1 MYTYIP
7 RGPEQCRRY
16 SDSQRTG
23 RSWDG
28 IPVGERFLAP
38 VQTGPGVH
46 PTSCTMGTGPFRGVK
61 RPGRGDDH
69 PTPSS
74 AEVKETADLYLQC
87 LLSFGAG
94 SFVFRFAIQNIEIK
108 I

>member
-7 RGPEQCRRY
+7 RGPEQCGRC

-23 RSWDG
+23 RSGDR
-28 IPVGERFLAP
+28 IPVAEKFSAP

-46 PTSCTMGTGPFRGVK
+46 PTSCTMGTGPFQGVK
-61 RPGRGDDH
+61 RPGRGDH
-69 PTPSS
+69 PPPSS

-87 LLSFGAG
+87 LLSFGAE
-94 SFVFRFAIQNIEIK
+94 SFVFQCAVQKYRD
-108 I
+108 